1 MRAIDAKILEE
12 LEMLYGDKDCFASL
26 HNWFGNA
33 EVYWNN
39 LKRLLKV
46 ADNTKKDK
54 PSTVEEI
61 NLYTTQI
68 DELFHRT
75 KNYASKWN
83 SKNKEKSNVSTK
95 DYTQATNESWD
106 RLDDWTVTQE
116 KLRQEILE
124 FIEVL
129 NSIASKPYW

>member
-26 HNWFGNA
+26 HDWFGNA

-54 PSTVEEI
+54 PSTIEEI

-116 KLRQEILE
+116 KLRQEILD
-124 FIEVL
+124 FMKL
-129 NSIASKPYW
+129 LYSIVSKA

>member
-1 MRAIDAKILEE
+1 MRAVDVKILKE